1 MTKLHLLLFFFLTF
15 SVRQTSTFQMLHH
28 IISNRFVEEID
39 VNFGSS
45 KSVKDFCQPLS
56 YKLFGE
62 NFKFFQHEF
71 TGMRK
76 VLCSTLVHAGRN
88 KIFFPSTLFLVTLI
102 VKSFFL
108 KLETRLQS
116 SPCEVTC
123 TYLTSPVPW
132 H

>member
-1 MTKLHLLLFFFLTF
+1 
-15 SVRQTSTFQMLHH
+15 MLHH

-88 KIFFPSTLFLVTLI
+88 KMFFSKYAVSCDADCEI
-102 VKSFFL
+102 FFL
-108 KLETRLQS
+108 KLENN
-116 SPCEVTC
+116 
-123 TYLTSPVPW
+123 
-132 H
+132 